1 MPPQSQTNYPIL
13 KANLR
18 RWMMMSI
25 SRLVQG
31 VSPVFFLACLLV
43 STAAHG
49 QVEAVGA
56 EVQSSTAE
64 LGAAVTR
71 QQVTDL
77 PLNGRNFTQLLALT
91 PGVAPVSVSQNSGGF
106 GATTTA
112 GAAFVFPAIN
122 GQNNRS
128 NFFMLDGVNN
138 QGAFTSTYA
147 VPPVIDGIQE
157 FKVQSHND

>member
-1 MPPQSQTNYPIL
+1 MPGFRTHKLQPFTLVVNQTATLDLSLQIGEINQE
-13 KANLR
+13 
-18 RWMMMSI
+18 
-25 SRLVQG
+25 V
-31 VSPVFFLACLLV
+31 
-43 STAAHG
+43 

-106 GATTTA
+106 GATVTMMTKENPTA
-112 GAAFVFPAIN
+112 G
-122 GQNNRS
+122 NRS
-128 NFFMLDGVNN
+128 CFLR
-138 QGAFTSTYA
+138 AFGPIFSGGMSINAETS
-147 VPPVIDGIQE
+147 I
-157 FKVQSHND
+157 